1 MKKIKNLLATVTMIS
16 VISSMPCMA
25 NMIVYT
31 EHGSISGS
39 KAPMTISGQWTQVGN
54 DYGYSLNGLEGKDY
68 LKGLIQKGG
77 FRASDGDW
85 YMVDETTHT
94 IKRNYWATGYDHD
107 EWCLNSATNTGPEII
122 GARTYYN
129 ADGKAE
135 KIQFPLRRGAYS
147 GNAVFD
153 ESESKFYDIIS
164 SPDTQVAALID
175 AVNKYRSGHG
185 ASKLENDKAL
195 LTISNIF
202 SSYLPINSEYTAKM
216 TIPEVSFGMTFN
228 EPYTPYY
235 RNLSVFMYDGQGGLD
250 SRNGSIHAQEFISV
264 GKWDVNEIVQEWAN
278 QKISVHR
285 DYQSYYMGKDIY
297 EDCTPSLTDG
307 TCVGASCYVDANGTP
322 YWYML
327 IG

>member
-1 MKKIKNLLATVTMIS
+1 
-16 VISSMPCMA
+16 
-25 NMIVYT
+25 
-31 EHGSISGS
+31 
-39 KAPMTISGQWTQVGN
+39 
-54 DYGYSLNGLEGKDY
+54 
-68 LKGLIQKGG
+68 
-77 FRASDGDW
+77 
-85 YMVDETTHT
+85 
-94 IKRNYWATGYDHD
+94 
-107 EWCLNSATNTGPEII
+107 
-122 GARTYYN
+122 
-129 ADGKAE
+129 
-135 KIQFPLRRGAYS
+135 
-147 GNAVFD
+147 
-153 ESESKFYDIIS
+153 
-164 SPDTQVAALID
+164 
-175 AVNKYRSGHG
+175 
-185 ASKLENDKAL
+185 
-195 LTISNIF
+195 
-202 SSYLPINSEYTAKM
+202 M